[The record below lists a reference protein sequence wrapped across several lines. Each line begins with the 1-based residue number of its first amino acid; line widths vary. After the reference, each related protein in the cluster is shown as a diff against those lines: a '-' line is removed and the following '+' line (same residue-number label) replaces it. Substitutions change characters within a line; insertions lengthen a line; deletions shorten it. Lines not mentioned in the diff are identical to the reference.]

1 MNDLWQEDKN
11 GYFESMPKE
20 LRETAQKI
28 IPVELNSQH
37 NNNATKSTVNPKK
50 RPEPFSMNG
59 QMYAPVKKTYIARM
73 TRKPKFTLGC
83 L

>member
-1 MNDLWQEDKN
+1 MARDKN

-50 RPEPFSMNG
+50 RPEPLLDEWTNVRTG
-59 QMYAPVKKTYIARM
+59 KKDIHRRNDEKAQIHSGLSLT
-73 TRKPKFTLGC
+73 
-83 L
+83 